1 MIKTSQVI
9 GISNFKYFSL
19 LLMKQM
25 FSFCDKTL
33 KETTIKVHHVKS
45 EKKEHKEKKE
55 NNHIKWSSN
64 KSLTLSNR

>member
-45 EKKEHKEKKE
+45 EKKEQGKKRKQSYQMKQQQKFNIE
-55 NNHIKWSSN
+55 
-64 KSLTLSNR
+64 

>member
-45 EKKEHKEKKE
+45 EKRNIRKKKKT
-55 NNHIKWSSN
+55 IISN
-64 KSLTLSNR
+64 EAATKV

>member
-19 LLMKQM
+19 LLMQQM

-55 NNHIKWSSN
+55 NNHIK
-64 KSLTLSNR
+64 